1 LKGPGDRAYFFATPK
16 ERYTDRHMNP
26 VLAEMLAAGAVV
38 APDGSTVPL
47 DYNISPDEGA
57 AIQRLIREIKPR
69 VTLEVGCAFGVST
82 LFICEALAEVG
93 GERHI
98 VIDPFQEQ
106 GWNGLGLFS
115 ARRAGF
121 GDLIEFHDEPSYLA
135 LPSLVNAQR
144 RVDFALIDGW
154 HTFDY
159 VMVDFFY
166 VDLLL
171 TVGGIAVLDDTRFY
185 PAIRKVAR
193 YIATHRRYAPI
204 DNGVRRALSAK
215 RRALN
220 AVSAL
225 LGAPPLRAA
234 TKYILRPDILRPD
247 SALGLPG
254 GNFIAFRKIAD
265 DPLGDGSNG
274 TRRWDQHVDF

>member
-1 LKGPGDRAYFFATPK
+1 MAD
-16 ERYTDRHMNP
+16 MNP
-26 VLAEMLAAGAVV
+26 VLAEILATRTVV
-38 APDGSTVPL
+38 APDGSTIPL
-47 DYNISPDEGA
+47 NYEISLEEGA
-57 AIQRLIREIKPR
+57 AIQRLIRELKPR
-69 VTLEVGCAFGVST
+69 VTLEVGCAYGVST
-82 LFICEALAEVG
+82 LYICEALAEVG

-106 GWNGLGLFS
+106 GWKGLGLFS
-115 ARRAGF
+115 AKRAGF
-121 GDLIEFHDEPSYLA
+121 GDLIEFHKEPSHLA
-135 LPSLVNAQR
+135 LPALVKAQR

-171 TVGGIAVLDDTRFY
+171 TVGGIAMLDDTGFY

-204 DNGVRRALSAK
+204 DNGIRRTFSAK

-225 LGAPPLRAA
+225 LGTQPLRAA
-234 TKYILRPDILRPD
+234 TKYILRPDILQPD

-254 GNFIAFRKIAD
+254 GNFIAFRKVTD
-265 DPLGDGSNG
+265 DPLGDGSSG

>member
-1 LKGPGDRAYFFATPK
+1 
-16 ERYTDRHMNP
+16 MNP
-26 VLAEMLAAGAVV
+26 VLAEMLATRTVV

-47 DYNISPDEGA
+47 GYEISPEEGA

-69 VTLEVGCAFGVST
+69 VTLEVGCAYGVST

-98 VIDPFQEQ
+98 VIDPLQED

-115 ARRAGF
+115 AKRAGF
-121 GDLIEFHDEPSYLA
+121 GDLIEFHNEPSHVA
-135 LPSLVNAQR
+135 LPSLVKTQR

-159 VMVDFFY
+159 VLVDFFY

-171 TVGGIAVLDDTRFY
+171 TVGGIAMLDDTGFY

-193 YIATHRRYAPI
+193 YIATHRGYAPI
-204 DNGVRRALSAK
+204 DNGIRRTFSAK

-220 AVSAL
+220 AVSSLLRAL
-225 LGAPPLRAA
+225 PLRAA
-234 TKYILRPDILRPD
+234 TKYILRPDILRLD
-247 SALGLPG
+247 SEVGLPG
-254 GNFIAFRKIAD
+254 GNFIAFRKVTD
-265 DPLGDGSNG
+265 DRLGDGSNG

>member
-1 LKGPGDRAYFFATPK
+1 
-16 ERYTDRHMNP
+16 MNP
-26 VLAEMLAAGAVV
+26 VLAEMLAARAVV

-47 DYNISPDEGA
+47 DHNISPEEGA
-57 AIQRLIREIKPR
+57 AIQRLIREIRPR
-69 VTLEVGCAFGVST
+69 VTLEVGCAYGVST

-115 ARRAGF
+115 AKRAGF
-121 GDLIEFHDEPSYLA
+121 GDLIEFHNEPSHLA
-135 LPSLVNAQR
+135 LPSLVKAQR

-171 TVGGIAVLDDTRFY
+171 TVGGIAVLDDTSFY

-204 DNGVRRALSAK
+204 DNGLKRAFSAK

-225 LGAPPLRAA
+225 LERSAPQGGHQIHPSPRHPSARFRAWPA
-234 TKYILRPDILRPD
+234 GRQLHRVSRSQRP
-247 SALGLPG
+247 SGC
-254 GNFIAFRKIAD
+254 
-265 DPLGDGSNG
+265 SNG

>member
-1 LKGPGDRAYFFATPK
+1 
-16 ERYTDRHMNP
+16 MNP
-26 VLAEMLAAGAVV
+26 VLAEMLATRRV
-38 APDGSTVPL
+38 AAADGSTMPL
-47 DYNISPDEGA
+47 DHNISPEEGA

-69 VTLEVGCAFGVST
+69 VTLEVGCAHGVST
-82 LFICEALAEVG
+82 LFICEALAEAG

-98 VIDPFQEQ
+98 VIDPFQER
-106 GWNGLGLFS
+106 GWNGVGLFS
-115 ARRAGF
+115 AKRAGF
-121 GDLIEFHDEPSYLA
+121 DDLLEFHDQPSHLA
-135 LPSLVNAQR
+135 LPMLVKAQR

-171 TVGGIAVLDDTRFY
+171 TVGGIAMLDDTGFY

-193 YIATHRRYAPI
+193 YVATHRRYAPL
-204 DNGVRRALSAK
+204 DNGIPRTFSAK

-225 LGAPPLRAA
+225 LGARTLRAA

-254 GNFIAFRKIAD
+254 GNFIAFRKVAD
-265 DPLGDGSNG
+265 DFLGDGSKE

>member
-1 LKGPGDRAYFFATPK
+1 
-16 ERYTDRHMNP
+16 MNP
-26 VLAEMLAAGAVV
+26 VLAEMLATGTVV
-38 APDGSTVPL
+38 APDGSTVAL
-47 DYNISPDEGA
+47 DYNISPEEGA

-69 VTLEVGCAFGVST
+69 VTLEVGCAYGVST

-98 VIDPFQEQ
+98 IIDPFQER
-106 GWNGLGLFS
+106 GWNGLGLYT
-115 ARRAGF
+115 AKRAGF
-121 GDLIEFHDEPSYLA
+121 GELIEFHGEPSHSA
-135 LPSLVNAQR
+135 LPSLVKMQR
-144 RVDFALIDGW
+144 QVDFALIDGW

-171 TVGGIAVLDDTRFY
+171 RTGGIAVLDDTGAY

-204 DNGVRRALSAK
+204 DNGLEPRSSTK
-215 RRALN
+215 RRVLN
-220 AVSAL
+220 AVGAVLS
-225 LGAPPLRAA
+225 APPFRAA
-234 TKYILRPDILRPD
+234 TKYLLRPDILDAD
-247 SALGLPG
+247 STLALPG
-254 GNFIAFRKIAD
+254 GNFIAFRKLAGD
-265 DPLGDGSNG
+265 SLGDGSNE